1 MEARL
6 LLLLKRKLEITGIN
20 EIKRGGKTDM
30 MTLEEALAAAPAETV
45 TANDYL
51 VIDPETRKINVPDTE
66 KLFGVRKELNVE
78 RKWFKCPKIVG
89 DNIDLSKCSIF
100 VNYIPAKMDGRY
112 EEHEIPGSYLCE
124 DVVEDGENIRFSWLI
139 SSNVTRKSGII
150 AFSVCAKAADDAGR
164 LVTRWHTTA
173 ALGEIFDTIQTGEIE
188 EIKDY
193 DLIIQ
198 LLNKVEQLNETVEDY
213 KNEIGNIKPAKA
225 SKVLW
230 EGKLSSGSSIEFYI
244 PKECFYANPREDAL
258 GMGIT
263 LVLVFEEHLFDTF
276 SDNTAVVSMYR
287 DWKNYQSAA
296 YEAYFYD
303 GVEDYNT
310 DKGYT
315 KMRISRLN
323 TVEFAK
329 CKIDL
334 SYKHYKFL
342 RCVYAITPEFL
353 EVKNNV

>member
-1 MEARL
+1 
-6 LLLLKRKLEITGIN
+6 
-20 EIKRGGKTDM
+20 M

-100 VNYIPAKMDGRY
+100 VNYVPAKMDGKY

-198 LLNKVEQLNETVEDY
+198 LLNKVDQLNKTVEDY
-213 KNEIGNIKPAKA
+213 KNEISNIKPAKA
-225 SKVLW
+225 SRVLW
-230 EGKLSSGSSIEFYI
+230 SGYFNGDGYIEFFI
-244 PKECFYANPREDAL
+244 PESCFHDKSKQ
-258 GMGIT
+258 IT
-263 LVLVFEEHLFDTF
+263 LLIEACDEYLDIDGTGSIHNKKGDYTVLF
-276 SDNTAVVSMYR
+276 SLYFSANENNLGQTYAYAETREAKNSMDGTISMMIKKINTT
-287 DWKNYQSAA
+287 
-296 YEAYFYD
+296 
-303 GVEDYNT
+303 DYASCRIWFLR
-310 DKGYT
+310 GYT
-315 KMRISRLN
+315 SDHQMSIRCIS
-323 TVEFAK
+323 
-329 CKIDL
+329 
-334 SYKHYKFL
+334 
-342 RCVYAITPEFL
+342 AIVPEDL
-353 EVKNNV
+353 EVIP